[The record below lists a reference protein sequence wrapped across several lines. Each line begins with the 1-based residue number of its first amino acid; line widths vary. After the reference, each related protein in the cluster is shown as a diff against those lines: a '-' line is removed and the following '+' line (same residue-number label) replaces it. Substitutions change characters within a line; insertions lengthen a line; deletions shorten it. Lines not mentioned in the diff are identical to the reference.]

1 MVSYQH
7 TLISIYI
14 VNKIGL
20 SVFTSDFFFQVFL
33 TFLIINLFFLTIKKM
48 KNIFYNYNQM
58 HSWLINKYGLSN
70 GV

>member
-14 VNKIGL
+14 VNKIDM
-20 SVFTSDFFFQVFL
+20 SVLLVIFFQVFL
-33 TFLIINLFFLTIKKM
+33 TFLIIYLFFLTIKKM

>member
-1 MVSYQH
+1 MVSYQR

-14 VNKIGL
+14 VNKIDM
-20 SVFTSDFFFQVFL
+20 SVLLVIFFQVFL
-33 TFLIINLFFLTIKKM
+33 TFLIIYLFFLTIKKM

-58 HSWLINKYGLSN
+58 HSWLINKYGLLN